1 MPNADYQALALFHEE
16 NWSAFVAYC
25 DSEKDADET
34 LDEIKRQ
41 AGMSK
46 E

>member
-1 MPNADYQALALFHEE
+1 MPNADYRALALFLEE

-25 DSEKDADET
+25 DSEMDADET

-41 AGMSK
+41 AGMV
-46 E
+46 

>member
-1 MPNADYQALALFHEE
+1 MPNADYRALALFIEE

-25 DSEKDADET
+25 DSEWVADET
-34 LDEIKRQ
+34 LDEIKSQ